1 MRRMRVLRRM
11 LKRYREAKKIDRHM
25 SVPLSLWTSFD
36 ICFKVASVVIVG
48 TICCTWNVKET
59 CSRTSVCWWSTSTRR
74 RLVNPVQRCWGEFK
88 HAHTF
93 VSRYVE
99 VSPKISRVC
108 FSDQAEARRTKV
120 KEARKRREERQAAKK
135 SEMLKIFAKEDEK
148 QMLGK
153 K

>member
-1 MRRMRVLRRM
+1 M
-11 LKRYREAKKIDRHM
+11 
-25 SVPLSLWTSFD
+25 
-36 ICFKVASVVIVG
+36 
-48 TICCTWNVKET
+48 
-59 CSRTSVCWWSTSTRR
+59 
-74 RLVNPVQRCWGEFK
+74 
-88 HAHTF
+88 
-93 VSRYVE
+93 
-99 VSPKISRVC
+99 RVC